1 MTTRQTVRTLRRVS
15 VLLLPLRRR
24 GSAPPQKKPA
34 RRRPTVLIASIVL
47 AVVVVLCGGGG
58 LGAFLLLR
66 SVESGTG
73 APEPVQ
79 AVDSFLTAVYA
90 DKNTGEVAQYVC
102 ADSRDSAD
110 IDAKINE
117 VRGYA
122 EQYQDPKFDWTAP
135 QVSDQNDATA
145 TVTTTVTLVTA
156 DEKTADQALTF
167 TVVENNGWWVC
178 EVKG

>member
-1 MTTRQTVRTLRRVS
+1 MTT
-15 VLLLPLRRR
+15 PPD
-24 GSAPPQKKPA
+24 GSYPQEGFGPAPTPPQEGFGPAPEKPA
-34 RRRPTVLIASIVL
+34 KKRRPVLIASIVL
-47 AVVVVLCGGGG
+47 AVVVLLCGGGG
-58 LGAFLLLR
+58 LAAFLLLR

-73 APEPVQ
+73 APEPAQ

-90 DKNTGEVAQYVC
+90 DQDTREVAQYVC
-102 ADSRDSAD
+102 SDSRDSED
-110 IDAKINE
+110 IDAKIQE
-117 VRGYA
+117 VKGYA
-122 EQYQDPKFDWTAP
+122 SAYEDPKFDWTVP
-135 QVSDQNDATA
+135 QVSDQNEETA